1 VSGAL
6 GPGYRYWSSATERR
20 QLTSSGSFNAGGRVR
35 ALRKLA
41 RLPDG
46 IPRSGCHCA
55 CMETTT
61 HTHKRMFVAPM
72 RLALVVGLTAA
83 GVLMAAC
90 GGSSGASSSTSGG
103 SSTGKG
109 STTAFQSCLAKH
121 GVTLPKGANG
131 GGPPSGGFSGT
142 PPSGG
147 APASGAG
154 GAPPSGA
161 GGFGGN
167 SKFQKAIQAC
177 ASLQPKGA
185 GGANGANSSAFASY
199 RNCMKLH
206 GVSVGSFSPGASSTT
221 QTTVDTTSPAY
232 QAASAACKS
241 LLPSGGAPPTSSAA
255 G

>member
-1 VSGAL
+1 MELSLPNVGRAL
-6 GPGYRYWSSATERR
+6 RR
-20 QLTSSGSFNAGGRVR
+20 QSDGNGFRPGNLDARSQVR

-55 CMETTT
+55 CMDTTT
-61 HTHKRMFVAPM
+61 PTHNRRFVAPM
-72 RLALVVGLTAA
+72 RLALVLGLA
-83 GVLMAAC
+83 GSSVLMAAC
-90 GGSSGASSSTSGG
+90 GGSSGASTSTSGG
-103 SSTGKG
+103 SSTGKA
-109 STTAFQSCLAKH
+109 SAFQSCLAKH

-147 APASGAG
+147 APPSGAG
-154 GAPPSGA
+154 GNPPSGA

-177 ASLQPKGA
+177 ASFQPKGA
-185 GGANGANSSAFASY
+185 GGGAGANSTAFASY

-206 GVSVGSFSPGASSTT
+206 GVTIGNFSPGSSSTT
-221 QTTVDTTSPAY
+221 ATTIDTTSTAY
-232 QAASAACKS
+232 QSAAAACKS